1 MLLLQLFENPL
12 MLLYF
17 VIALLLV
24 ITIHE
29 YSHAW
34 MAYHLG
40 DETPKYQ
47 KRLSLNPLN
56 HLDPIGTIALLLV
69 GFGWGKP
76 VMYNPNNLKHGK
88 FDEFLVAIAGPI
100 SSLILAFIFAIPYR
114 LVVNHG
120 VGGLEGTQFYNFTN
134 LVTELALLITAF
146 NILPIPPLDGSKF
159 LYLFIPNNWKYWLE
173 RIGTPIIFA
182 LLLFSFLTQYNFL
195 INIILKI
202 TAWLGYLVR
211 TFPAGLF

>member
-12 MLLYF
+12 TVLYF
-17 VIALLLV
+17 IIALLLV

-34 MAYHLG
+34 VAYHLG
-40 DETPKYQ
+40 DETPRYQ

-56 HLDPIGTIALLLV
+56 HLDPIGTIMLFLV

-88 FDEFLVAIAGPI
+88 FDEFLVAIAGPL
-100 SSLILAFIFAIPYR
+100 SSIILAFIFAIPYR

-120 VGGLEGTQFYNFTN
+120 VAGLEGTAFYDFTN
-134 LVTELALLITAF
+134 IVTELALLIAAF

-159 LYLFIPNNWKYWLE
+159 FYLFIPNNWRIWFE
-173 RIGTPIIFA
+173 RIGTPVLFA
-182 LLLFSFLTQYNFL
+182 LIFISFLTQYNLF
-195 INIILKI
+195 ISIILKI
-202 TAWLGYLVR
+202 AAAFGYLVR
-211 TFPAGLF
+211 TFPAGIF